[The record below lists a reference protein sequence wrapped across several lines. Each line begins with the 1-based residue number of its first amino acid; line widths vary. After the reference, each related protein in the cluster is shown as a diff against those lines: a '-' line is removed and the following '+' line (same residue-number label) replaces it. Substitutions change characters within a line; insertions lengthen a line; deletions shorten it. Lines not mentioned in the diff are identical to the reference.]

1 MTLPATRSTSSVFLP
16 TSLRAVFNHNG
27 VNQSVLVESII
38 VRDSNNRTVHV
49 FQGVDVEQLVNG
61 SYEVILPSGFPE
73 GSYTD
78 TWSVRGLSSPFKLV
92 SVFGFTIR
100 RDQHEII
107 IRESQE
113 Y

>member
-1 MTLPATRSTSSVFLP
+1 MTLPATRPTASTFLP

-27 VNQSVLVESII
+27 VNQSVLVESIV

-49 FQGVDVEQLVNG
+49 FQDIDASRMRDG
-61 SYEVILPSGFPE
+61 SYEVILPSGFAE

-78 TWSVRGLSSPFKLV
+78 TWSVRGVSSPFKVV
-92 SVFGFTIR
+92 SVFRFQIR
-100 RDQHEII
+100 TDQHDII
-107 IRESQE
+107 IREME

>member
-1 MTLPATRSTSSVFLP
+1 MTLPATRSTASTFLP

-38 VRDSNNRTVHV
+38 VRDENNRTVHV
-49 FQGVDVEQLVNG
+49 FQGVDVSRITDG
-61 SYEVILPSGFPE
+61 SYEVILPSGFAE

-78 TWSVRGLSSPFKLV
+78 TWSVRGVSSPFKVV
-92 SVFGFTIR
+92 SVFRFTIR
-100 RDQHEII
+100 TDKHDIV
-107 IRESQE
+107 IRETE